1 MTLEEK
7 LANVPVE
14 KDFFSELSEVD
25 IAYEKL
31 MGKISGKIILER
43 TKNHLSQEDLAKKL
57 GVKQSLISKW
67 ESGDNN
73 FTFLQAIK
81 IFSKLGIDVD
91 IVFNPQ
97 NQYIQ
102 NSISSFRFTMPRKQ
116 KTILPSKE
124 IRNMISEKFLKEE
137 SAIA

>member
-14 KDFFSELSEVD
+14 NDFFTELSKID
-25 IAYEKL
+25 ITYEKL
-31 MGKISGKIILER
+31 MGKISGRIILER
-43 TKNHLSQEDLAKKL
+43 TKNHLSQEDLAEKL

-73 FTFLQAIK
+73 FTFLQVIK

-97 NQYIQ
+97 NQYMQ
-102 NSISSFRFTMPRKQ
+102 NSIPPFSFKMSQKQ

-124 IRNMISEKFLKEE
+124 IKNMMSEKFLEEE

>member
-7 LANVPVE
+7 LAKVPVE
-14 KDFFSELSEVD
+14 NNFFSELSEVD
-25 IAYEKL
+25 IAYGKL
-31 MGKISGKIILER
+31 MGKIAGKIILER

-73 FTFLQAIK
+73 FTFLQVIK
-81 IFSKLGIDVD
+81 IFNKLGIDID

-97 NQYIQ
+97 NQYMK
-102 NSISSFRFTMPRKQ
+102 NSISPFRFTMPQ
-116 KTILPSKE
+116 KTKTIPSEDVRNIL
-124 IRNMISEKFLKEE
+124 SEEFLEKE